1 MKKKYYHQKL
11 IRDRIPEVIKAT
23 GDEGKTRI
31 LGEREYE
38 KELKKKLIEESK
50 EVLKASKEEVLN
62 ELADVLELI
71 KSIASHY
78 KITVLLSNDFKKMHF
93 VDVIGNMKKTE
104 QMQLEKLFQ

>member
-78 KITVLLSNDFKKMHF
+78 KISFPKVEKFQEEKRKKRDNKSLQLSPWIFL
-93 VDVIGNMKKTE
+93 VVR
-104 QMQLEKLFQ
+104 